1 MQAKEKYGVHSLRQS
16 THKTKKELWSL
27 LRPNMHFFSL
37 VLPFDALRHVLF
49 VTGWF
54 FLYEE
59 ARNTNGE
66 MDTFGHGTRKLAGYL
81 ERAIEE
87 RASTAE

>member
-16 THKTKKELWSL
+16 THKKKKSSGVYSAQTCI
-27 LRPNMHFFSL
+27 FFSL